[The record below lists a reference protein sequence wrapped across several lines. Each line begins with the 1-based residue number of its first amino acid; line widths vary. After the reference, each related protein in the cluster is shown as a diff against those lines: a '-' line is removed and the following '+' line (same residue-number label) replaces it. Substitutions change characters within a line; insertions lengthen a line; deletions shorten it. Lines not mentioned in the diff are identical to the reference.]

1 MDIRNGVEIFNSTVM
16 ASPDINDPDIDDG
29 TIDGTTLTTVTLV
42 SGDVSPTTLMLA
54 EATPVNAVAA
64 TGTVTF
70 SGLPNVYVANVN
82 STGTITVSGTPVA
95 EEVFVVGTQTFTFKE
110 TRSAAGEVTIDAD
123 NTQQAV
129 NIVAA
134 ITSDI
139 PAEATA
145 TNLAGVVTVT
155 AVADG
160 TAGDLVTLT
169 ETATGVAVSAGGTL
183 ASGVDEVLETT
194 TVGSQVFTYVTLRA
208 SAGEVTVGGD
218 ATETATNFKTALNL
232 DMTTVDAESSLGVVT
247 LTAATKGVAGNSIA
261 LAEDATN
268 TAVGAA
274 ALAGGVDGT
283 VGAANETVADTSGIY
298 HSTGANTIS
307 GANWEKIEFGAKET
321 LLSTTTVTFAVDG
334 ATTLYTVPTG
344 KRCIL
349 DRAVIIAAADAGTT
363 TVTIGKVGAL
373 TDFLGTQTLSN
384 LDAQY
389 DAVILQPVPNATP
402 VIVKSYAATTVI
414 QIDVGAH
421 AGSAGN
427 TVMLYGALY

>member
-1 MDIRNGVEIFNSTVM
+1 MQNPFNT
-16 ASPDINDPDIDDG
+16 PPKYDPSAPL
-29 TIDGTTLTTVTLV
+29 TGTTLVDPVIDGGTTAPDILNIPE
-42 SGDVSPTTLMLA
+42 G
-54 EATPVNAVAA
+54 TPVNAVAA

-70 SGLPNVYVANVN
+70 SGLPNVYVPNAN

-95 EEVFVVGTQTFTFKE
+95 EEVFAVGTQTFTFKA
-110 TRSAAGEVTIDAD
+110 TRAGVGEVTIDAD

-134 ITSDI
+134 ITLDVA
-139 PAEATA
+139 AEATA

-160 TAGDLVTLT
+160 VAGDSVVLT

-183 ASGVDEVLETT
+183 SGGVDEVLETT

-208 SAGEVTVGGD
+208 SAGEVTVGAD
-218 ATETATNFKTALNL
+218 ETETATNFKTALNL
-232 DMTTVDAESSLGVVT
+232 DMTTVDADSSLGVVT
-247 LTAATKGVAGNSIA
+247 LTAATKGTAGNAIV
-261 LAEDATN
+261 LTEDATN
-268 TAVGAA
+268 TAVS
-274 ALAGGVDGT
+274 AGGTLSGGVNGT
-283 VGAANETVADTSGIY
+283 VGTANETVADTSGIY
-298 HSTGANTIS
+298 HTPIANTIS

-334 ATTLYTVPTG
+334 ATALYTVPAG

-363 TVTIGKVGAL
+363 TVTIGQVGAL

-389 DAVILQPVPNATP
+389 DAVVLMPIPNATP
-402 VIVKSYAATTVI
+402 VKIKSYAATTVI